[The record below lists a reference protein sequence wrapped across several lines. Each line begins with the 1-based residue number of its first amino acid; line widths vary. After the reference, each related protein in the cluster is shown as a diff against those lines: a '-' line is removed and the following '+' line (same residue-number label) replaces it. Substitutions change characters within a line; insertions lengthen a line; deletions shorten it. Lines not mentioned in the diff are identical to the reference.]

1 MVSLSVLALIL
12 AVIAVVLSV
21 CTLVVAVDTRARV
34 LADEP
39 RTRVERQDA
48 EAATGAAT
56 RDDRRI
62 SPTTLSS
69 KQPISGGLSRVPE
82 TPPTAI
88 APGLQ
93 KPPRPK
99 GGFGS
104 QPNAP
109 QLSPD
114 DKASREED

>member
-34 LADEP
+34 LANEP
-39 RTRVERQDA
+39 RTHVERQDA
-48 EAATGAAT
+48 EAATRAAAK
-56 RDDRRI
+56 DDRRAP
-62 SPTTLSS
+62 PTAFSGEQS
-69 KQPISGGLSRVPE
+69 VSGGLSRVPE

-88 APGLQ
+88 APGL
-93 KPPRPK
+93 KNPPRPK

-104 QPNAP
+104 QVNAP
-109 QLSPD
+109 RLSPD
-114 DKASREED
+114 DQASREG